1 MSESQPEESLPTE
14 RDDAQVSEDATTEPV
29 KKNDTA
35 PDTVEEGN
43 AGVAEETS
51 TVEQPT
57 LETSA
62 VKEDMPEDAQ
72 SATAETAATE
82 GPSLNGEDTT
92 ARTQDE
98 EFVVI
103 QLTDGEQAES
113 QGTN

>member
-14 RDDAQVSEDATTEPV
+14 RDDAQVSEDVTTEPV
-29 KKNDTA
+29 KKSDTA
-35 PDTVEEGN
+35 SDTVEEGN

-51 TVEQPT
+51 TVEQST

-72 SATAETAATE
+72 SATAETAITE
-82 GPSLNGEDTT
+82 GPSSNGEDTT